1 MNTQKVAI
9 TIPND
14 IIAVIDNI
22 SKKSGVS
29 RSKYISDVLREKIKK
44 EEEKKLTSTYDDVFS
59 DESIQ
64 KEQLETAEWFN
75 DSGDSK
81 GETW

>member
-14 IIAVIDNI
+14 IIAVIDKI

-29 RSKYISDVLREKIKK
+29 RSKYISEVLRDKIKG
-44 EEEKKLTSTYDDVFS
+44 EQGKKLTRVNPVKTVLF
-59 DESIQ
+59 
-64 KEQLETAEWFN
+64 LFN
-75 DSGDSK
+75 KDL
-81 GETW
+81 TPFFYM

>member
-14 IIAVIDNI
+14 IIAVIDKI

-29 RSKYISDVLREKIKK
+29 RSKYISEVLRDKIK
-44 EEEKKLTSTYDDVFS
+44 EEQGKKLTSAYNDVFS

-64 KEQLETAEWFN
+64 KEQLETAEWFKR
-75 DSGDSK
+75 SGDSE
-81 GETW
+81 GEAW

>member
-14 IIAVIDNI
+14 IIAVIDKI

-29 RSKYISDVLREKIKK
+29 RSKYISQVLRDKIK
-44 EEEKKLTSTYDDVFS
+44 EENEKKLTNAYNDVFS

-64 KEQLETAEWFN
+64 KEQLETSEWFEG
-75 DSGDSK
+75 SGD
-81 GETW
+81 GEGEVW

>member
-14 IIAVIDNI
+14 IITVIDKI

-29 RSKYISDVLREKIKK
+29 RSKYISEVLRDKIK
-44 EEEKKLTSTYDDVFS
+44 EENEKKLTSAYNDVFS

-64 KEQLETAEWFN
+64 KEQLETAEWFEG
-75 DSGDSK
+75 SGE
-81 GETW
+81 GEGEVW

>member
-14 IIAVIDNI
+14 IISVIDKI
-22 SKKSGVS
+22 SKKEGLS
-29 RSKYISDVLREKIKK
+29 RSKYISLVLRDKIK
-44 EEEKKLTSTYDDVFS
+44 EEYYKKLTSAYNDVFS

-64 KEQLETAEWFN
+64 KEQLETSEWFKR
-75 DSGDSK
+75 SGDNE
-81 GETW
+81 GEAW